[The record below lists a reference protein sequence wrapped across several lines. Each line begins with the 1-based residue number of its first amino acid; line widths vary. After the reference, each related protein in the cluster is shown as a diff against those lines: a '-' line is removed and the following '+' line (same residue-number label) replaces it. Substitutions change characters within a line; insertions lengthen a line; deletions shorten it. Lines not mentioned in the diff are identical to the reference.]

1 MSLSHSMQALPLE
14 PVRKWESEAL
24 RLDQARMPAP
34 GKQSIESAVR
44 IVAPTATAKPFLSAK
59 RNRRT
64 RRQRAPLSRQHCTLS
79 SDASDAAQNESG
91 IYPDELQFTRGLGD
105 LTLAQCPAGINLS
118 LMTHGSCQFRC
129 NRPCRPPPAHQGMK
143 MGVWLLEAFGCGW
156 CHPSPLDSRFRENDE
171 FGGRGVDGQRKC
183 PPKWPA

>member
-1 MSLSHSMQALPLE
+1 MSLSHSMQVRPLE

-44 IVAPTATAKPFLSAK
+44 TVAPTATAKPFLSAK
-59 RNRRT
+59 SNRRT

-105 LTLAQCPAGINLS
+105 LTLAQCPAGINLT
-118 LMTHGSCQFRC
+118 LMLTALVSSVAIGHAGHR
-129 NRPCRPPPAHQGMK
+129 RHTK
-143 MGVWLLEAFGCGW
+143 V
-156 CHPSPLDSRFRENDE
+156 
-171 FGGRGVDGQRKC
+171 
-183 PPKWPA
+183 

>member
-1 MSLSHSMQALPLE
+1 MSLSHSMQVRPLE
-14 PVRKWESEAL
+14 SVRKWESEAL
-24 RLDQARMPAP
+24 RLDHARMPEP
-34 GKQSIESAVR
+34 GKQSIESAVGT
-44 IVAPTATAKPFLSAK
+44 VAPTATAKPFLSAK

-171 FGGRGVDGQRKC
+171 FGGRG
-183 PPKWPA
+183 